1 MDDPITTGLE
11 KQFTCNLR
19 RSCLATSLCAT
30 PEMGAIDAR
39 TGILHSQVVSPCQLQ
54 QHFQRHHNYTF
65 KMAAPV
71 IETCHISC
79 CANRTPNVVSW
90 GRGGIIAFGTCT
102 SVALYDPQERR
113 VVAVLNGHTGR
124 VNTVQWIHRE
134 DCAPESHLVSGGS
147 DNRLIV
153 WEVQNG
159 KFIQSVECKGHTGA
173 VCAVDAIYLED
184 SKILVAS
191 SASDSTVRLWLCDG
205 AKEAEC
211 LHTLSFGNSFMMD
224 VSLALL
230 PGSRVPIL
238 ACGGDNS
245 QVDLYVLSNG
255 EDCLIRVWRL
265 CAKSGTDAHTEDDH
279 TIIKMKEDVFEVRE
293 KDVSSVFAVT
303 LETVLAGHE
312 NWVYGVHWQPPVY
325 KGGELQQPLS
335 LLSASMDKTMIIWAP
350 EGVRVGEVGGN
361 TLGFYGC
368 QMSPDGS
375 MIAAHAFHGALHL
388 WCKDQDEKG
397 QWRPGVVISGHFN
410 AVQDLSW
417 DPEGEFILSVGSDQ
431 TTRLFTPWRK
441 QDDKQATWHE
451 ISRPQI
457 HGYDMQCLAM
467 VGRFQFVSGAD
478 EKVLRVFQAPRNFV
492 ENFANISGMSK
503 EKLLTSSDAANLPEG
518 ASTPA
523 LGLSNKAVFQ
533 GDLAHKSNEGEF
545 NSVSDQ
551 YQSESYFN
559 PLIMTEPPP
568 EDHLL
573 QNTLWPEVQNY
584 TATDLRCS
592 AWPQTAAERWWHLH
606 ARRPKRSMRASAVEH
621 GDMAPAA
628 DLPCHKP
635 SPSPRWPSP
644 GCSTPMAVSR
654 DRTWSLWKQNP
665 PTAESPEP
673 RFSLHAHTEKDTAV
687 HSRIIWS
694 CDWSPDSKYFV
705 TSSRDKKVIVWGPCG
720 SEDSGDAPL
729 SPEIKPCS
737 SILDVGDSATAVAF
751 CPTLCSDNSFLLAVG
766 LESGRILLYRWS
778 PDLGNDWKHCGGTD
792 ISQSHA
798 LTVKRLRWRPR
809 AGRAGR
815 ENEEDGASEGERE
828 EEEERRRR
836 RAPGSSLPAPAPTT
850 LSRSSTS
857 TNRLF
862 STTNSDTIM
871 SLTCRQTLGPRAT
884 GHSCL
889 LASLSLCDSQ
899 LSHGS
904 VAGPTNPPPCPP
916 TSLSAHS

>member
-1 MDDPITTGLE
+1 
-11 KQFTCNLR
+11 
-19 RSCLATSLCAT
+19 
-30 PEMGAIDAR
+30 
-39 TGILHSQVVSPCQLQ
+39 
-54 QHFQRHHNYTF
+54 
-65 KMAAPV
+65 MAAPV
-71 IETCHISC
+71 IETCHVAC

-90 GRGGIIAFGTCT
+90 GRGGTIAFGTCT

-124 VNTVQWIHRE
+124 VNTVQWIHRQ

-153 WEVQNG
+153 WEVKNG
-159 KFIQSVECKGHTGA
+159 KFIQSVECKGHTGP
-173 VCAVDAIYLED
+173 VCAVDAIYVED

-191 SASDSTVRLWLCDG
+191 SASDSTVRLWLCNE

-211 LHTLSFGNSFMMD
+211 LHTLSFGTSFMMD

-245 QVDLYVLSNG
+245 QVHLYVQSNG
-255 EDCLIRVWRL
+255 ELQKTMSLQGHEDWVRGVAWASLGGELLLASCSQDCLIRVWRL
-265 CAKSGTDAHTEDDH
+265 CAKSGTDARIEDNL
-279 TIIKMKEDVFEVRE
+279 TIIKMKEDVFEVKDR
-293 KDVSSVFAVT
+293 DVSSVFAVS

-312 NWVYGVHWQPPVY
+312 NWVYGVHWQPPLY
-325 KGGELQQPLS
+325 KGGELQQSLS
-335 LLSASMDKTMIIWAP
+335 LLSASMDKTMILWAP
-350 EGVRVGEVGGN
+350 EEGSGVWVEQVRVGEVGGN

-375 MIAAHAFHGALHL
+375 MIVAHAFHGALHL
-388 WCKDQDEKG
+388 WCKDKDKEG
-397 QWRPGVVISGHFN
+397 HWRPGVVISGHFN
-410 AVQDLSW
+410 EVQDLSW

-441 QDDKQATWHE
+441 QDAKQATWHE

-492 ENFANISGMSK
+492 ENFANISGTSR
-503 EKLLTSSDAANLPEG
+503 EKLLTSSDSANLPEG

-533 GDLAHKSNEGEF
+533 GDLAPKTNEEERQF

-551 YQSESYFN
+551 YQESYFH

-573 QNTLWPEVQNY
+573 QNTLWPEVQKLY
-584 TATDLRCS
+584 GHGFEMFCLASDSARAVVASACKASKAEHAAVLLWSTATWRQL
-592 AWPQTAAERWWHLH
+592 Q
-606 ARRPKRSMRASAVEH
+606 M
-621 GDMAPAA
+621 
-628 DLPCHKP
+628 LPCHTLTVTQMAF
-635 SPSPRWPSP
+635 SPDAQLLL
-644 GCSTPMAVSR
+644 AVSR
-654 DRTWSLWKQNP
+654 DRTWSLWRRNL
-665 PTAESPEP
+665 PTPESPEP
-673 RFSLHAHTEKDTAV
+673 QFSLYAHTGKDTAI

-705 TSSRDKKVIVWGPCG
+705 TSSRDKKVIVWGPCRL
-720 SEDSGDAPL
+720 EDSVDTMLP
-729 SPEIKPCS
+729 PEIKPCS

-751 CPTLCSDNSFLLAVG
+751 CPVLCSDNSYLLAVG
-766 LESGRILLYRWS
+766 LECGRILLYRWS
-778 PDLGNDWKHCGGTD
+778 PGQEPARGHDWSSCGETD

-798 LTVKRLRWRPR
+798 LRVKRLRWRPR
-809 AGRAGR
+809 TGRVGQ
-815 ENEEDGASEGERE
+815 ENHKKDGQTDGESEVE
-828 EEEERRRR
+828 EE
-836 RAPGSSLPAPAPTT
+836 SSWV
-850 LSRSSTS
+850 
-857 TNRLF
+857 
-862 STTNSDTIM
+862 
-871 SLTCRQTLGPRAT
+871 Q
-884 GHSCL
+884 
-889 LASLSLCDSQ
+889 LASAGAD
-899 LSHGS
+899 HS
-904 VAGPTNPPPCPP
+904 VKIFNINKRA
-916 TSLSAHS
+916 L